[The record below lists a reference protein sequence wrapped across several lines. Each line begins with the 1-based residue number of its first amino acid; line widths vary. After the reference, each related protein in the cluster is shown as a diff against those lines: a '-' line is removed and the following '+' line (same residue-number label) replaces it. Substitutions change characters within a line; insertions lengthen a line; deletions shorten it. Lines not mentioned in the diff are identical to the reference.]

1 MPGGKGKPDRRDM
14 PGGNQT
20 PGGDNI
26 LGKS

>member
-1 MPGGKGKPDRRDM
+1 MPGGKGKPDRRDL
-14 PGGNQT
+14 PDGNQT